1 MVPENNG
8 IVRLSSNEV
17 GINSITVQTGQALNI
32 HDASGN
38 LIRNITSSSG
48 ISTFASV
55 EIAKGTGD
63 LKVGVSTFFVD
74 HSAGEV
80 GIGTVNPQDVLDVA
94 AAVPQIRLTDLSNL
108 NFESI
113 SLATRFTSLSI
124 ESLSHKT
131 FISFI
136 VISFISFKV
145 FR

>member
-1 MVPENNG
+1 MSNSA
-8 IVRLSSNEV
+8 IRLD
-17 GINSITVQTGQALNI
+17 TNI
-32 HDASGN
+32 SPPV
-38 LIRNITSSSG
+38 I
-48 ISTFASV
+48 
-55 EIAKGTGD
+55 
-63 LKVGVSTFFVD
+63 
-74 HSAGEV
+74 
-80 GIGTVNPQDVLDVA
+80 IG
-94 AAVPQIRLTDLSNL
+94 IRLTDLSNL